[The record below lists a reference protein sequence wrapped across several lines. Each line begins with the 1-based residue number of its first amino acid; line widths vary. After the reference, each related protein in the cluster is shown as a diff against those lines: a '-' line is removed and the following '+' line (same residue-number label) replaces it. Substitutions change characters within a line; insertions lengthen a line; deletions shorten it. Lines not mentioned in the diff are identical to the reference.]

1 MKKLLALLMIWLL
14 LPIAGAE
21 EAYTM
26 QDGSLILMDGAGRK
40 CQPIA
45 MKPDFPEALLADA
58 DISGAI
64 QLNLPETL
72 LPYVSDEL
80 TGGETLTALYC
91 TTKLIAMHT
100 VDAADGDVLRVA
112 YRTNLGNYVI
122 RKVIGVPFSFDRYH
136 GSAASILLCVDEITY
151 CMTCENGYLT
161 LREVWNGAGGIGI
174 KRHALYDLQAYAE
187 SAGGNRFGEQ
197 VVGITMGLANI
208 SELRLKVAKE
218 QADNFR
224 DLLVS
229 YSEDPRVIL
238 IKLADRLEV
247 MRSLEMF
254 PREKWRKKSWESMNL
269 YAQIA
274 HKLGLYSLKSE
285 LEDIALKYLEPKD
298 YEHIVTKLEE
308 SAEERRAFIAR
319 FLVPIEER
327 LGKLGIKYHIKSR
340 TKSIFS
346 IWTKMHKQNVPFEGV
361 YDIFAIR
368 IIIDCDKEQEKQ
380 QCWTAY
386 SIVTDFYTPN
396 PNRMRDWISIPK
408 SNGYESLH
416 TTVSAGGRW
425 VEVQIRTERMD
436 AVAER
441 GIAAH
446 WRYKGVNQGAQT
458 SEMWLGRL
466 RELLEDTT
474 HSLAQRFDAKPASG
488 EIFVFTPNGDLR
500 KLPEGASLLDFAF
513 DIHTSLGSTCVGGKV
528 NNRTVSIR
536 EQLHNGDIVEILTQK
551 NQTPKSDWLN
561 FVVTSKARNK
571 IKSYLREEQAKHTR
585 MGREELERKLKNWK
599 FTLTIDE
606 AVAYLVKYFKVR
618 TGTEVYALIATQKV
632 DLGTIKE
639 ILARHISGE
648 ADEQRRAAAAEAE
661 RNKVHNVRESTAPQD
676 ALVIDDDISKIQYKL
691 AKCCNPIKGDDVFGF
706 VTINSGI
713 TIHRNDCPNAKRMRE
728 NYPYRV
734 IEARWRSTA
743 EGAFR
748 VSIRIV
754 AADTTG
760 MANHITEVISRDLK
774 LNIRSINFSSLAN
787 GCIGGTVSVE
797 VPGAGVVDT
806 LIHSIMR
813 IKGVQRAFRINN

>member
-1 MKKLLALLMIWLL
+1 MDFSRYENLRTLVRANFSEQTRALVDEALVYADGKLTGLCRYDGTPLLDHAVAVAMVVISEVGLGRNSTVSAILHDVVRLAHKQLPAEEFLAL
-14 LPIAGAE
+14 
-21 EAYTM
+21 T
-26 QDGSLILMDGAGRK
+26 
-40 CQPIA
+40 
-45 MKPDFPEALLADA
+45 A
-58 DISGAI
+58 DIR
-64 QLNLPETL
+64 
-72 LPYVSDEL
+72 D
-80 TGGETLTALYC
+80 
-91 TTKLIAMHT
+91 
-100 VDAADGDVLRVA
+100 
-112 YRTNLGNYVI
+112 
-122 RKVIGVPFSFDRYH
+122 
-136 GSAASILLCVDEITY
+136 
-151 CMTCENGYLT
+151 
-161 LREVWNGAGGIGI
+161 
-174 KRHALYDLQAYAE
+174 
-187 SAGGNRFGEQ
+187 RFGEQ
-197 VVGITMGLANI
+197 VVGLTMGLANI
-208 SELRLKVAKE
+208 SELKLKVAKE

-361 YDIFAIR
+361 DDIFAIR

-528 NNRTVSIR
+528 NNRAVSIR

-639 ILARHISGE
+639 ILARHSSGE

>member
-1 MKKLLALLMIWLL
+1 MKFFHIFAIEVRGSIKMDFSRYEKLRTTVRANFSFETASLVDEALVYADERLAGEVRYDGTPMLAHAAAVASIVIEEVGLGRNSTLSAILHDVVRLAHKRLPAAEFLAL
-14 LPIAGAE
+14 
-21 EAYTM
+21 T
-26 QDGSLILMDGAGRK
+26 R
-40 CQPIA
+40 
-45 MKPDFPEALLADA
+45 
-58 DISGAI
+58 DIRS
-64 QLNLPETL
+64 
-72 LPYVSDEL
+72 
-80 TGGETLTALYC
+80 
-91 TTKLIAMHT
+91 K
-100 VDAADGDVLRVA
+100 
-112 YRTNLGNYVI
+112 
-122 RKVIGVPFSFDRYH
+122 
-136 GSAASILLCVDEITY
+136 
-151 CMTCENGYLT
+151 
-161 LREVWNGAGGIGI
+161 
-174 KRHALYDLQAYAE
+174 
-187 SAGGNRFGEQ
+187 FGEE
-197 VVGITMGLANI
+197 VVGITMGLSNI

-224 DLLVS
+224 DLIVS

-247 MRSLEMF
+247 MRSLETF

-274 HKLGLYSLKSE
+274 HKLGLYAIKSE
-285 LEDIALKYLEPKD
+285 LEDIALKFLEPKD
-298 YEHIVTKLEE
+298 YEHIVLKLEE

-319 FLVPIEER
+319 FLIPIEER
-327 LGKLGIKYHIKSR
+327 LQKLGIRYHIKSR

-346 IWTKMHKQNVPFEGV
+346 IWTKMHKQHVPFEGV

-368 IIIDCDKEQEKQ
+368 IIIDCKPEEEKP

-386 SIVTDFYTPN
+386 SIVSDFYTPN

-416 TTVSAGGRW
+416 TTVSAEGRW

-458 SEMWLGRL
+458 SEQWLGRL
-466 RELLEDTT
+466 RELMEDTT
-474 HSLAQRFDAKPASG
+474 HALAQRFDAKPATG

-500 KLPEGASLLDFAF
+500 KLPEGATLLDFAF

-528 NNRTVSIR
+528 NNRTAAIR
-536 EQLHNGDIVEILTQK
+536 DALHNGDIVEIFTQK
-551 NQTPKSDWLN
+551 NQTPKADWLS

-599 FTLTIDE
+599 FPLTMDE
-606 AVAYLVKYFKVR
+606 AVACLAKYFKLR
-618 TGTEVYALIATQKV
+618 LGTEVYALIATQKL
-632 DLGTIKE
+632 DFGSIKE
-639 ILARHISGE
+639 ILSRHLSGE
-648 ADEQRRAAAAEAE
+648 ADEERRAAAAEAE
-661 RNKVHNVRESTAPQD
+661 RQKAAAHASRESSASQD

-691 AKCCNPIKGDDVFGF
+691 AKCCNPIKGDEVFGF
-706 VTINSGI
+706 VTITSGI
-713 TIHRNDCPNAKRMRE
+713 TIHRTDCPNARRMRE

-734 IEARWRSTA
+734 IEARWRHTA
-743 EGAFR
+743 NGAFR
-748 VSIRIV
+748 VTIRIV

-774 LNIRSINFSSLAN
+774 LNIRAINFEAASG
-787 GCIGGTVSVE
+787 GCVAGTVSVE
-797 VPGAGVVDT
+797 VPGASVVDT
-806 LIHSIMR
+806 LIHRIMR
-813 IKGVQRAFRINN
+813 IKGVQRAYRIN

>member
-1 MKKLLALLMIWLL
+1 MDFSRYEKLRTLVRANFSEQTQALVDEALVYADGKLASLTRYDGSPLLTHAAAVAGIVISEVGLGRNSTISAILHDVVRLAHKQLPAEEFLAL
-14 LPIAGAE
+14 
-21 EAYTM
+21 T
-26 QDGSLILMDGAGRK
+26 
-40 CQPIA
+40 
-45 MKPDFPEALLADA
+45 A
-58 DISGAI
+58 DIRS
-64 QLNLPETL
+64 
-72 LPYVSDEL
+72 
-80 TGGETLTALYC
+80 
-91 TTKLIAMHT
+91 
-100 VDAADGDVLRVA
+100 
-112 YRTNLGNYVI
+112 
-122 RKVIGVPFSFDRYH
+122 
-136 GSAASILLCVDEITY
+136 
-151 CMTCENGYLT
+151 
-161 LREVWNGAGGIGI
+161 
-174 KRHALYDLQAYAE
+174 
-187 SAGGNRFGEQ
+187 RFGEQ
-197 VVGITMGLANI
+197 VVGITIGMCNI
-208 SELRLKVAKE
+208 SELKLKVAKE
-218 QADNFR
+218 QAENFR

-247 MRSLEMF
+247 MRSLEIF
-254 PREKWRKKSWESMNL
+254 PHEKWRKKSWESMNL

-308 SAEERRAFIAR
+308 SADERKAFIAR

-327 LGKLGIKYHIKSR
+327 LHKLGIKYHIKSR

-346 IWTKMHKQNVPFEGV
+346 IWTKMHKQHVPFEGV

-368 IIIDCDKEQEKQ
+368 IIIDCPKEQEKP

-386 SIVTDFYTPN
+386 SVVTDFYTPN

-416 TTVSAGGRW
+416 TTVSAEGRW

-458 SEMWLGRL
+458 SEVWLGRL

-528 NNRTVSIR
+528 NNRAVSIR
-536 EQLHNGDIVEILTQK
+536 EQLRNGDIVEILTQK
-551 NQTPKSDWLN
+551 NQTPKSDWLT

-599 FTLTIDE
+599 FAITIDE
-606 AVAYLVKYFKVR
+606 AVAYLAKYFKLR
-618 TGTEVYALIATQKV
+618 LGTEVYALIATQKL
-632 DLGTIKE
+632 DFGSIKE
-639 ILARHISGE
+639 ILTRHISGE

-661 RNKVHNVRESTAPQD
+661 RNKVHTAKESPAAQD

-691 AKCCNPIKGDDVFGF
+691 AKCCNPIKGDEVFGF

-713 TIHRNDCPNAKRMRE
+713 TIHRCDCPNAKRMRE

-734 IEARWRSTA
+734 IDARWRSTA

-748 VSIRIV
+748 VSLRIV

-774 LNIRSINFSSLAN
+774 LNIRSINFASLAN
-787 GCIGGTVSVE
+787 GCIAGTVSVE